1 MASDVTQST
10 IPPQHLLS
18 TSASEAREWAT
29 RVRQIAETMAI
40 TAFAILATAALFA
53 LFLLALD
60 KSPSTFFALL
70 WRGGFGT
77 WFSLQNALVRSAPL
91 IFTALVVAIPAQ
103 LGLVVI
109 GGEGALVL
117 GGFSAACAALP
128 FHGGN
133 PYGLATLAMLV
144 AAIMTG
150 ALWIGLIGALKHFR
164 GVNETISSLLMS
176 YLAIATMNFF
186 VDGPLRD
193 PSSPNKS
200 STLPVGDANMVGNI
214 GTSSVHWG
222 LAVGVV
228 VAVLAWLLMR
238 RTTFGFAARM
248 TGGNVRAAKAQ
259 GLAVGRLII
268 TATAIAGACAG
279 LAGYFEVAAVQGR
292 ANASLVAGY
301 GFSGILVSFLS
312 RHNPL
317 AIVPVAILAG
327 GLAAAGGLIQ
337 RRMDLPDATVMLLQA
352 TLFIVLLVS
361 ESLYGRFSLFRAPHA
376 SAT

>member
-1 MASDVTQST
+1 
-10 IPPQHLLS
+10 
-18 TSASEAREWAT
+18 
-29 RVRQIAETMAI
+29 
-40 TAFAILATAALFA
+40 
-53 LFLLALD
+53 
-60 KSPSTFFALL
+60 
-70 WRGGFGT
+70 
-77 WFSLQNALVRSAPL
+77 
-91 IFTALVVAIPAQ
+91 
-103 LGLVVI
+103 
-109 GGEGALVL
+109 
-117 GGFSAACAALP
+117 
-128 FHGGN
+128 
-133 PYGLATLAMLV
+133 
-144 AAIMTG
+144 MTG
-150 ALWIGLIGALKHFR
+150 AAWIGLIGALKHYR

-193 PSSPNKS
+193 PASPNKS
-200 STLPVGDANMVGNI
+200 STLPIGDANMVGNI

-337 RRMDLPDATVMLLQA
+337 RRMDLPDATVLLLQA

-361 ESLYGRFSLFRAPHA
+361 ETLYGRFAMFRTRGA
-376 SAT
+376 